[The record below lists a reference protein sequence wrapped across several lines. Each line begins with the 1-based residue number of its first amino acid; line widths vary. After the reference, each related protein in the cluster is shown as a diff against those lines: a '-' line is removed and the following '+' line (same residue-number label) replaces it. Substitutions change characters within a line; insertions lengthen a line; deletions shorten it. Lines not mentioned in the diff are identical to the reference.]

1 MAIKIYNTLA
11 RQKQILKP
19 IKKGVIKMFV
29 CGPTVYDYMHI
40 GHAKT
45 YIQFDVIVKYLRYKG
60 YDVFYLQNITDL
72 DDRIIKRA
80 QEKKIDPLKLAQQFE
95 KYYHQDEK
103 KIGIDSVTRYAR
115 ATDAINQMVKQIKTL
130 IKKNYAYKIADGYY
144 FNIKK
149 FKNYGRL
156 SKRTALGAEDAVS
169 RIDESIEKINKG
181 DFCLWKFSKQNEPS
195 WKTDLGSGRPGWHIE
210 DTAITETAFGPQYDL
225 HGGARDLIFPHHE
238 AEIAQMEA
246 ASGKKPLVKYW
257 LHTGF
262 LNVQG
267 QKMSKSLKN
276 FITVRE
282 ALEKYNSKTLR
293 FFYLSSHY
301 RRPIDFNE
309 KSLAKAENSLE
320 RLNAFV
326 QKTKTGQKDDQSLI
340 KKTKKEFFQAMD
352 DDFDTVKALAV
363 IFNFVKTSYKKNQGG
378 KAAYDLFK
386 EFDQIFNIFKFKKPT
401 ITKKIIT
408 LVNQREKFRKEK
420 KWSDADQVR
429 KKIVKL
435 GFQVEDTA
443 KGPAIKNQ

>member
-19 IKKGVIKMFV
+19 IKKGMIKMFV

-45 YIQFDVIVKYLRYKG
+45 YIQFDVIVKYLRFKG

-103 KIGIDSVTRYAR
+103 KIGIDSITRYAR

-320 RLNAFV
+320 RLNAFI
-326 QKTKTGQKDDQSLI
+326 QKTKTVQKDDQTFI
-340 KKTKKEFFQAMD
+340 KKHKKEINIHQE
-352 DDFDTVKALAV
+352 VQR
-363 IFNFVKTSYKKNQGG
+363 TSPIIG
-378 KAAYDLFK
+378 KVL
-386 EFDQIFNIFKFKKPT
+386 
-401 ITKKIIT
+401 
-408 LVNQREKFRKEK
+408 
-420 KWSDADQVR
+420 
-429 KKIVKL
+429 
-435 GFQVEDTA
+435 
-443 KGPAIKNQ
+443 